1 MADTLIDSTAAATL
15 QAFFANPTVTQLQAM
30 TDEVVARIN
39 AATERRIEV
48 EAAAAAAHE
57 VRKKEIAI
65 AEAHLAEGQQQLAND
80 RQRVE
85 AQMRAIEMR
94 AADMQVRYAS
104 GAK

>member
-1 MADTLIDSTAAATL
+1 MTTEPTLTDPHDAL
-15 QAFFANPTVTQLQAM
+15 LAFVAHPDVETFRALGA
-30 TDEVVARIN
+30 EVVARVD
-39 AATERRIEV
+39 AATDRRIEV

-57 VRKKEIAI
+57 VREKEIGI
-65 AEAHLAEGQQQLAND
+65 AEAHLAEGQHQLAND

-85 AQMRAIEMR
+85 AQMRAIELR